1 MRIESQ
7 FVGWGLTPRV
17 DPIDASLTR
26 GLRTHPTIVLSV
38 FLSIVLIWQSTA
50 TAAGKLSV
58 QSKPFGQTSDGQPV
72 TIFELTNV
80 NGVRARAMEYGA
92 ILVSLEVPNREGK
105 LVDIA
110 LGFDD
115 LAPYVRGS
123 PMFGASVGRYA
134 NRIANARFTLDGVE
148 YKLTANSGKNHIH
161 GGGNKRFDR
170 VVWQGQP
177 VQGDGWAGVRF
188 SHLSKDGE
196 EGFPG
201 NLDCTITYVLNNDN
215 ELQIR
220 YEATTDKPTIVNLTN
235 HSYFNLA
242 GAGNGDVLAHEMM
255 INATLYT
262 PAGEGLIPTG
272 EIHTVKGTPL
282 DFTEPRTIGLRIE
295 KLTETKGYD
304 HCYVLTG
311 RGEGVPPLRAEGVS
325 PSNRGLEARG
335 TKEQGQ
341 DALATLAA
349 RVYEPT
355 GGIVMEVRTTEPGVQ
370 LYTANGMR
378 GIQGKGG
385 KVYGNHYG
393 FCLET
398 QHFPDSPNK
407 LHFPSTVLRPGQKF
421 QSATIFKFSTR

>member
-1 MRIESQ
+1 VTSRCTSEWCVI
-7 FVGWGLTPRV
+7 
-17 DPIDASLTR
+17 
-26 GLRTHPTIVLSV
+26 RTLPSI
-38 FLSIVLIWQSTA
+38 FLSTVLVWQTA
-50 TAAGKLSV
+50 AAAAGKLSV
-58 QSKPFGQTSDGQPV
+58 EGKSFGQTSEGQPV
-72 TIFELTNV
+72 TIFELTNA
-80 NGVRARAMEYGA
+80 NGLRARVMEYGA
-92 ILVSLEVPNREGK
+92 ILVALEVPNREGK

-115 LAPYVRGS
+115 LGPYLRGH
-123 PMFGASVGRYA
+123 PLFGSTVGRYA
-134 NRIANARFTLDGVE
+134 NRIAGARFTLDGVE

-161 GGGNKRFDR
+161 GGGNLRFDK
-170 VVWQGQP
+170 VVWKGQP
-177 VQGDGWAGVRF
+177 VQGDGWVGARL

-220 YEATTDKPTIVNLTN
+220 YEATTDKPTIINLTN

-242 GAGNGDVLAHEMM
+242 GAGNGDVLSHEVT

-272 EIHTVKGTPL
+272 EIRTVKGTPL
-282 DFTEPRTIGLRIE
+282 DFTEPKTIGLRIGE
-295 KLTETKGYD
+295 LTETRGYD
-304 HCYVLTG
+304 HCYVLAG
-311 RGEGVPPLRAEGVS
+311 S
-325 PSNRGLEARG
+325 PGSANP
-335 TKEQGQ
+335 
-341 DALATLAA
+341 AA

-421 QSATIFKFSTR
+421 QSETIFKFSTR

>member
-1 MRIESQ
+1 LS
-7 FVGWGLTPRV
+7 
-17 DPIDASLTR
+17 
-26 GLRTHPTIVLSV
+26 TILV
-38 FLSIVLIWQSTA
+38 WQTA
-50 TAAGKLSV
+50 TAATGKVSV
-58 QSKPFGQTSDGQPV
+58 QEKPFGQTSEGQAV
-72 TIFELTNV
+72 ALFELANAS
-80 NGVRARAMEYGA
+80 GLRAKVMEYGA

-105 LVDIA
+105 LVDVA
-110 LGFDD
+110 LGFDE
-115 LAPYVRGS
+115 LAPYLAGHPLFGS
-123 PMFGASVGRYA
+123 TVGRYA
-134 NRIANARFTLDGVE
+134 NRIAGARFTLDGVE

-161 GGGNKRFDR
+161 GGANKRFDK
-170 VVWQGQP
+170 VVWQGQRLE
-177 VQGDGWAGVRF
+177 GDSWVGVRF
-188 SHLSKDGE
+188 SHLSLDGE

-201 NLDCTITYVLNNDN
+201 NLECSITYVLNNDN

-220 YEATTDKPTIVNLTN
+220 YGAATDKPTIVNLTN

-242 GAGNGDVLAHEMM
+242 GAGSGDVLGHEMT
-255 INATLYT
+255 INADFYT

-282 DFTEPRTIGLRIE
+282 DFTEPKTIGARIQE
-295 KLTETKGYD
+295 LTQTRGYD
-304 HCYVLTG
+304 HCYVLSG
-311 RGEGVPPLRAEGVS
+311 RGEGVS
-325 PSNRGLEARG
+325 PSNRGLEARN

-370 LYTANGMR
+370 LYTANGMK

-407 LHFPSTVLRPGQKF
+407 PHFPSTVLRPGQRF
-421 QSATIFKFSTR
+421 QSTTIFKFSTR

>member
-1 MRIESQ
+1 MMNSRS
-7 FVGWGLTPRV
+7 
-17 DPIDASLTR
+17 
-26 GLRTHPTIVLSV
+26 VLS
-38 FLSIVLIWQSTA
+38 SVLLIAGILWQTA
-50 TAAGKLSV
+50 AVSTAAGKLGV
-58 QSKPFGQTSDGQPV
+58 EAKPFGQTPDGQAV
-72 TIFELTNV
+72 TVFELANA
-80 NGVRARAMEYGA
+80 NGLRARVMEYGA

-105 LVDIA
+105 LADVV

-115 LAPYVRGS
+115 LASYVRGS

-134 NRIANARFTLDGVE
+134 NRIADARFTLDGVE

-161 GGGNKRFDR
+161 GGGNKRFDK
-170 VVWQGQP
+170 VVWKGQP
-177 VQGDGWAGVRF
+177 VQGDGWVGARF

-220 YEATTDKPTIVNLTN
+220 YEAATDKPTIVNLTN

-242 GAGNGDVLAHEMM
+242 GAGSGDVLNHEVM
-255 INATLYT
+255 IPATLYT
-262 PAGEGLIPTG
+262 PARDDLIPTG
-272 EIHTVKGTPL
+272 EIHSVKGTPL
-282 DFTEPRTIGLRIE
+282 DFTEPKTIGSRIGE
-295 KLTETKGYD
+295 LTKTRGYD
-304 HCYVLTG
+304 HNYVLFG
-311 RGEGVPPLRAEGVS
+311 S
-325 PSNRGLEARG
+325 PSNRRLEARD
-335 TKEQGQ
+335 TRMQGQ

-370 LYTANGMR
+370 LYTANGMS
-378 GIQGKGG
+378 GIKGKAGR
-385 KVYGNHYG
+385 VYNNHYG

-407 LHFPSTVLRPGQKF
+407 LHFPSTVLRPGQNF
-421 QSATIFKFSTR
+421 QSTTIFKFSTR